1 MNRCACLPLLLLLA
15 WPLAAPALST
25 DRRQPIH
32 LEADTADIDDR
43 SGLSVYRGNVT
54 LDQGSLHITANE
66 LRVHLKDGEIDRI
79 YASGRPATFRQRPD
93 GKDQDVEGEALRME
107 YHAAQD
113 RLILLERAQVR
124 QGGDSF
130 ASERIVYDIATDQVQ
145 AGAGGSDRVRII
157 IQPRGEKP

>member
-1 MNRCACLPLLLLLA
+1 MNHCARLALLLLLA
-15 WPLAAPALST
+15 WPLMAPALSS

-54 LDQGSLHITANE
+54 LDQGSMHITADE
-66 LRVHLKDGEIDRI
+66 LRVQLRNGEIDRI
-79 YASGRPATFRQRPD
+79 HASGRPATFRQRPD

-107 YHAAQD
+107 YHAAED
-113 RLILLERAQVR
+113 RLILLEQARIR

-145 AGAGGSDRVRII
+145 AGAGGGDRVRII
-157 IQPRGEKP
+157 IQPRGENP

>member
-1 MNRCACLPLLLLLA
+1 MNHCARLALLLLLA
-15 WPLAAPALST
+15 WPLMAPALSS

-54 LDQGSLHITANE
+54 LDQGSMHITADE
-66 LRVHLKDGEIDRI
+66 LRVQLRNGEIDRI
-79 YASGRPATFRQRPD
+79 HASGRPATFRQRPD

-107 YHAAQD
+107 YHAAED
-113 RLILLERAQVR
+113 RLILLEQARIR

-145 AGAGGSDRVRII
+145 AGAGGGDRVRII

>member
-1 MNRCACLPLLLLLA
+1 MNHCARLALLLLLA
-15 WPLAAPALST
+15 WPLMAPALSS

-54 LDQGSLHITANE
+54 LDQGSMHITADE
-66 LRVHLKDGEIDRI
+66 LRVQLRNGEIDRI
-79 YASGRPATFRQRPD
+79 HASGRPATFRQRPD

-107 YHAAQD
+107 YHAAED
-113 RLILLERAQVR
+113 RLILLEQARIR

-145 AGAGGSDRVRII
+145 AGAGGGDRVRIT
-157 IQPRGEKP
+157 IQPRGENP